1 MNKKVLVTGIL
12 LATLCITGCGGPVDN
27 IKDATGL
34 TKEQSQQV
42 LAELQS
48 VGVTNF
54 GNVNKADGQKD
65 VYYIVDEKYGQ
76 TFFRIKNDK
85 VSEIENSFST
95 VYKNG
100 QKTDDISNVYISDQ
114 QKASYQVAAK
124 DAVSARL
131 KAPSTAKF
139 DIKQVVRYGNSVT
152 VRGTVDAQNGFG
164 AMVEGMFFVKI
175 KADTGEVDSVSI
187 NNL

>member
-1 MNKKVLVTGIL
+1 MKKVLVTGIL
-12 LATLCITGCGGPVDN
+12 ITALCIAGCGGPVDN

-34 TKEQSQQV
+34 SKEQSQQV
-42 LAELQS
+42 LTELQS
-48 VGVTNF
+48 VGVTEF
-54 GNVNKADGQKD
+54 GNVNKVADQQG

-76 TFFRIKNDK
+76 TFFRIKN
-85 VSEIENSFST
+85 
-95 VYKNG
+95 G
-100 QKTDDISNVYISDQ
+100 QKMNDISNVYISDQ
-114 QKASYQVAAK
+114 QKAAYQVAAK

-139 DIKQVVRYGNSVT
+139 DIKKVIRYDNSVT

-164 AMVEGMFFVKI
+164 AMVRGMFFVKI